1 MNREALGMN
10 KRLLALF
17 VLVVFVAAMG
27 SAVALQAQQ
36 RVTVVGIIELEDGV
50 PILVAK
56 EGQIYDLEGTDLS
69 ELNKKRIEVTG
80 TLIEGEGAPLI
91 QIEKYRQVQ

>member
-1 MNREALGMN
+1 MN

>member
-1 MNREALGMN
+1 MN

-91 QIEKYRQVQ
+91 QIEKYRQLQ

>member
-1 MNREALGMN
+1 MN
-10 KRLLALF
+10 KRLLTTFAF
-17 VLVVFVAAMG
+17 VVFVVAMG
-27 SAVALQAQQ
+27 SAVAIQAQE

>member
-1 MNREALGMN
+1 MN
-10 KRLLALF
+10 KRLLTTF
-17 VLVVFVAAMG
+17 VFVVIVVAMG
-27 SAVALQAQQ
+27 SAVTIQAQG

-91 QIEKYRQVQ
+91 QIEKYRQLQ